1 MIKVVWVG
9 LLVAG
14 VALIIFGVQAM
25 NSLESDVARF
35 FKGTPTDKAM
45 WMLIGG
51 IVAAAVG
58 AFGILRRKGK
68 G

>member
-1 MIKVVWVG
+1 MNKVVWVS

-14 VALIIFGVQAM
+14 VVLIVFGVQAM
-25 NSLESDVARF
+25 NSLESDVTRF

-58 AFGILRRKGK
+58 TFGILRKKG
-68 G
+68 

>member
-1 MIKVVWVG
+1 MNKIVWVS

-14 VALIIFGVQAM
+14 VVLIVFGVQAM
-25 NSLESDVARF
+25 NSLESDVTRF

-58 AFGILRRKGK
+58 TFGILRKKG
-68 G
+68 